1 MENGDAID
9 GLDGDV
15 LRITSYF
22 AAKYVQCAIEE

>member
-1 MENGDAID
+1 MEKGDAVD

-22 AAKYVQCAIEE
+22 AAKYVRAVRH